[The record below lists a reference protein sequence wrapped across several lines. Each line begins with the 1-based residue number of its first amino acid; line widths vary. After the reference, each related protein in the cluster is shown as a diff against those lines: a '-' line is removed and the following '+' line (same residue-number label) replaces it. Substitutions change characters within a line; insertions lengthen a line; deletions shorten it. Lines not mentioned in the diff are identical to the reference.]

1 MSSSAQSGEP
11 RQVLSVRKIA
21 ELRSAGQLGTSAP
34 TWTLVV
40 LKLWLNCC
48 LMFARRIRVEY
59 EENGRRVACPLKWL
73 DSFSMRNFT
82 NATVFDNTLPV
93 ADGVMEIGT
102 HVPVQELKEAMEDW
116 FRRKSYL
123 PKTGVLILTEANHP

>member
-1 MSSSAQSGEP
+1 M
-11 RQVLSVRKIA
+11 
-21 ELRSAGQLGTSAP
+21 
-34 TWTLVV
+34 
-40 LKLWLNCC
+40 
-48 LMFARRIRVEY
+48 EY
-59 EENGRRVACPLKWL
+59 EDNGRRLPCPLKWL

-102 HVPVQELKEAMEDW
+102 HVPVKELKAAMEDW

-123 PKTGVLILTEANHP
+123 RKDGVLFLSESNNPSA